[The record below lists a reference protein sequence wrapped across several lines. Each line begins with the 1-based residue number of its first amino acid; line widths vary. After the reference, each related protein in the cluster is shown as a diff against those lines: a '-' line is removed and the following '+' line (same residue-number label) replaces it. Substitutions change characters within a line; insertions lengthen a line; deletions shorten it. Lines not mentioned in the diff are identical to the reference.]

1 MIVRRVGF
9 TIELGIHLDI
19 IILSFDDGLTKY
31 LYKKMLGHI
40 SSVFDGTNLIE
51 IDCKCLVCTFEVDFL
66 LNRFSCR
73 STFRH

>member
-40 SSVFDGTNLIE
+40 SSVFDGTM
-51 IDCKCLVCTFEVDFL
+51 
-66 LNRFSCR
+66 
-73 STFRH
+73 